1 MLVLKGE
8 TDQTKRRNIEVK
20 VKMKESP
27 REIDTLM
34 VKNTRYALIYDVS
47 LRLKKGIEGEVEYA

>member
-1 MLVLKGE
+1 M
-8 TDQTKRRNIEVK
+8 EVK